1 MSNKSRG
8 FGIKGKLFLAFGAIA
23 GGAVVSGI
31 VASLILQELGGNV
44 REMADRRIPEIS
56 LALQLHAETGTLA
69 AGAPAL
75 LRAESESQRSDYWAA
90 LENQQKVVNAKLGEL
105 GATLGDDPALKTI
118 AGLSGELTGHLSKL
132 HDAVGDR
139 MMVID
144 QRVEAAKSN
153 LRALDRLRGLVAKGL
168 DGVQGNISQATMSM
182 GSDAS
187 TMTMAMIELVTTHV
201 PLAQALAELRGQ
213 ANQAAE
219 MLARAS
225 FAPNENAVAAGQK
238 AFSIAAE
245 KAREHLEV
253 IETLH
258 PTDGLK
264 AALEAVLIRGVGK
277 NSLFGLRS
285 REMEAMRAS
294 RAIMDQAQATTV
306 ALAKAVDGLVDMANR
321 QTKAAT
327 DESEAF
333 IRTGMAVVLAIA
345 AACVA
350 AALLIV
356 FLYIAR
362 SLVRRITRL
371 EAVMGRLAEGDLTVD
386 VPAGRQR
393 DEVDRMGETVA
404 VFKRNALAAE
414 RMRAEQDADNRTKAE
429 RAARME
435 TLVRNFETQLGQL
448 VGEVTVASSELG
460 STASVMSGIA
470 SQTTSQTAVVSNAAS
485 EASVN
490 VGTVATAAEELAA
503 SISEIARQVG
513 VSSEIANRATAE
525 AARTDIVV
533 RALAEGAQK
542 IGDVVSLITNIASQ
556 TNLLALNATIEA
568 ARAGEAGKGFAVVAS
583 EVKGLAAQTTKATEE
598 IGQQISQIQSAT
610 REAAQAIQG
619 IATTIGEVSQT
630 FTSIAAAIEEQG
642 AATDEIARNVQQAAR
657 GTESVTD
664 TIQGVSQGA
673 AETGAAASQV
683 LGASAALS
691 KQAERLSTEVD
702 LFIAGVKA
710 A

>member
-1 MSNKSRG
+1 MSKKSRG

-31 VASLILQELGGNV
+31 VASLLLNELGANV
-44 REMADRRIPEIS
+44 RDMAETRIPEIA
-56 LALQLHAETGTLA
+56 LALQLQTETGTLA
-69 AGAPAL
+69 AGGPAL

-105 GATLGDDPALKTI
+105 ESKVGDNPALKTI
-118 AGLSGELTGHLSKL
+118 AGLSGELTDQLSKL

-144 QRVEAAKSN
+144 QRVESAKSN
-153 LRALDRLRGLVAKGL
+153 LRALDRLRGLVAKAL
-168 DGVQGNISQATMSM
+168 DRVQGDISKATTSM

-187 TMTMAMIELVTTHV
+187 TMTMALLDLVSNHV
-201 PLAQALAELRGQ
+201 PLAQGLAELRGQ

-225 FAPNENAVAAGQK
+225 FAPNEAAVAAGQK
-238 AFSIAAE
+238 AFNIAAE
-245 KAREHLEV
+245 KAREQLDV
-253 IETLH
+253 VETLH
-258 PTDGLK
+258 PTEGLK

-277 NSLFGLRS
+277 NSLFGLRT

-294 RAIMDQAQATTV
+294 RAIMDRAQATTGE
-306 ALAKAVDGLVDMANR
+306 LAKAVDGLVKMATWE
-321 QTKAAT
+321 TKAAT
-327 DESEAF
+327 DESESL
-333 IRTGMAVVLAIA
+333 IRTGMVVVLSIA
-345 AACVA
+345 ATCVLA
-350 AALLIV
+350 AVLIV
-356 FLYIAR
+356 FLYIGR

-386 VPAGRQR
+386 VPENRQR
-393 DEVDRMGETVA
+393 DEIDRMGETVA
-404 VFKRNALAAE
+404 VCKRNALAAE

-429 RAARME
+429 RASRME

-470 SQTTSQTAVVSNAAS
+470 TQTTSQTEIVTNAAS

-525 AARTDIVV
+525 AARTDTVV
-533 RALAEGAQK
+533 RALADGAQK

-664 TIQGVSQGA
+664 TIKGVSQGA

>member
-1 MSNKSRG
+1 MSKKPRG
-8 FGIKGKLFLAFGAIA
+8 FGIKGRLFLAFGAIA
-23 GGAVVSGI
+23 GGAVISGI
-31 VASLILQELGGNV
+31 VATLLLHDLGDKV
-44 REMADRRIPEIS
+44 RDMADSKIPEIS
-56 LALQLHAETGTLA
+56 LALQLQTETGTLA

-75 LRAESESQRSDYWAA
+75 MRAESETTRSDHWAA
-90 LENQQKVVNAKLGEL
+90 LENQQKVVNAKLAEL
-105 GATLGDDPALKTI
+105 GARLGDHAALKTI
-118 AGLSGELTGHLSKL
+118 AGLSEDLTAQLSKL

-139 MMVID
+139 MMIID
-144 QRVEAAKSN
+144 QRVESAKSN
-153 LRALDRLRGLVAKGL
+153 LRAMDRLRGLVAKGL
-168 DGVQGNISQATMSM
+168 DAVQGNISQTTTSM

-187 TMTMAMIELVTTHV
+187 TMTMVLIELVSTHV
-201 PLAQALAELRGQ
+201 PLAQGLAELRGQ
-213 ANQAAE
+213 ATQAAE

-225 FAPNENAVAAGQK
+225 FAPNEAAVAAGQT
-238 AFSIAAE
+238 AFNTAAE
-245 KAREHLEV
+245 KARQQLDIVESLN
-253 IETLH
+253 
-258 PTDGLK
+258 PTEGLK
-264 AALEAVLIRGVGK
+264 AALEAVLIRGVDK

-285 REMEAMRAS
+285 REMAAMNAS

-306 ALAKAVDGLVDMANR
+306 ALAKAVDGLVDMAIRETN
-321 QTKAAT
+321 AAT
-327 DESEAF
+327 DQSESL
-333 IRTGMAVVLAIA
+333 IQTGMMIVLSIA
-345 AACVA
+345 AACVVA
-350 AALLIV
+350 SVLIV
-356 FLYIAR
+356 FLYIGR

-371 EAVMGRLAEGDLTVD
+371 EAVMGRLADGDLTVD
-386 VPAGRQR
+386 VPATRQR

-414 RMRAEQDADNRTKAE
+414 RMRAEQDAENKTKAE
-429 RAARME
+429 RATRME
-435 TLVRNFETQLGQL
+435 TLVRNFEKQLGHL
-448 VGEVTVASSELG
+448 VSEVTVASSELG

-470 SQTTSQTAVVSNAAS
+470 TETTSQTEVVSSAAS
-485 EASVN
+485 DASVN

-513 VSSEIANRATAE
+513 LSSEIANRATAE
-525 AARTDIVV
+525 AARTDTVV
-533 RALAEGAQK
+533 RALADGAQK

-598 IGQQISQIQSAT
+598 IGQQISQIQAAT

-619 IATTIGEVSQT
+619 IATTIGEVSET

-642 AATDEIARNVQQAAR
+642 SATDEIARNVQQAAR
-657 GTESVTD
+657 GTEAVTD
-664 TIQGVSQGA
+664 TIKGVSHGA

-691 KQAERLSTEVD
+691 KQAERLSTEVE